1 MNNNT
6 HPLTEDWRMYFNGT
20 YIFST
25 AFGEPR
31 AMLVED
37 VERNED
43 GDDRQ
48 LDGMSF
54 SGTVYNV
61 NGEVEW
67 GRWTADNRDDFRP
80 VSGYFDLEGNGRRN
94 RYITYHVANRSQRKG
109 VDPRNIL
116 TNGQA
121 QGMSGQRICR
131 IYSQSLEMA
140 SRPGHRDFYISAEN
154 NVYWKGLQVGTMTD
168 GVFTANNLHQNKE
181 AMLWR
186 LLQTI

>member
-25 AFGEPR
+25 SNGEPQ

-37 VERNED
+37 VERVD
-43 GDDRQ
+43 GGDDRQ
-48 LDGMSF
+48 LDGMVF
-54 SGTVYNV
+54 SGSTFNV
-61 NGEVEW
+61 NGELEW
-67 GRWTADNRDDFRP
+67 ARWSADIRDDFRP

-109 VDPRNIL
+109 VDSRNIL
-116 TNGQA
+116 TNGNA
-121 QGMSGQRICR
+121 SGMSGVRLAR

-140 SRPGHRDFYISAEN
+140 SRPGHRDFYIKEDGA
-154 NVYWKGLQVGTMTD
+154 VYWKGLSVGTMTD
-168 GVFTANNLHQNKE
+168 GAFTANQLHTNKE